1 MSRQDNLISYADLEK
16 LGWPLSLINDY
27 QGLKRE
33 LSPQS
38 GVDVDPNDI
47 YRANINK
54 TYIDTATA
62 SMWFNPTE
70 GELTGWIQI
79 S

>member
-1 MSRQDNLISYADLEK
+1 MSRQDNIISYADLEK
-16 LGWPLSLINDY
+16 LGWSNSLINDY

-38 GVDVDPNDI
+38 GTDTDPNTI
-47 YRANINK
+47 YRSNLSG
-54 TYIDTATA
+54 TYFDTATPG
-62 SMWFNPTE
+62 MWFNPTI

-79 S
+79 V